1 MAQITNG
8 SSVSVNYTGRLEDG
22 TIFDT
27 SLQEGRTPL
36 NATLGQGQLI
46 SGFENGLMGMTVGE
60 KKTIEIEP
68 TDAYGEVNEMMIQEV
83 ELDKVP
89 QGVKVGDMLQ
99 GQNQYGPV
107 QVTVKEVKES
117 TVVLDMNHPLAGKK
131 LIFDLEVVSVD

>member
-1 MAQITNG
+1 MTQITNG

-36 NATLGQGQLI
+36 TATLGQGQLI
-46 SGFENGLMGMTVGE
+46 PGFENGLMGMTAGE
-60 KKTIEIEP
+60 KRTIEIEP
-68 TDAYGEVNEMMIQEV
+68 QDAYGDVNPQMVSEVALNQ
-83 ELDKVP
+83 VP
-89 QGVKVGDMLQ
+89 EGVKEGDMLQ

-107 QVTVKEVKES
+107 QVVVKEVKES
-117 TVVLDMNHPLAGKK
+117 SVVLDMNHPLAGKK

>member
-1 MAQITNG
+1 MTQITNG

-27 SLQEGRTPL
+27 SIQEGRTPL
-36 NATLGQGQLI
+36 TAKLGEGQLI
-46 SGFENGLMGMTVGE
+46 PGFENGLIGMLIGE

-68 TDAYGEVNEMMIQEV
+68 QDAYGEVNEMMIQEV
-83 ELDKVP
+83 NLNQVP
-89 QGVKVGDMLQ
+89 ENVKVGDMLQ

-117 TVVLDMNHPLAGKK
+117 TAVLDMNHPLAGKK
-131 LIFDLEVVSVD
+131 LIFDLEVVSVN